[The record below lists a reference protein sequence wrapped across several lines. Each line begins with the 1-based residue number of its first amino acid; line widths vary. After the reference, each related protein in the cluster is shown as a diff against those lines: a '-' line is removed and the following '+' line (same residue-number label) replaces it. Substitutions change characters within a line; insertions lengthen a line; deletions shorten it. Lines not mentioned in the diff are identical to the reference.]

1 MNNELLKA
9 AIDLMNWVLINNDN
23 MMPLD
28 LLDAQH
34 TVKEERRAQ
43 NLEDLRLSERAEFNS
58 NLMYVLYG
66 DDRHE

>member
-1 MNNELLKA
+1 MNNELLQA
-9 AIDLMNWVLINNDN
+9 AIDLMNWVLIKNDN

-34 TVKEERRAQ
+34 TVKEQWRAQ
-43 NLEDLRLSERAEFNS
+43 TLEDLRRSERADFNS

>member
-1 MNNELLKA
+1 MNDELLRA

-43 NLEDLRLSERAEFNS
+43 NLEDLRRSERADFNS